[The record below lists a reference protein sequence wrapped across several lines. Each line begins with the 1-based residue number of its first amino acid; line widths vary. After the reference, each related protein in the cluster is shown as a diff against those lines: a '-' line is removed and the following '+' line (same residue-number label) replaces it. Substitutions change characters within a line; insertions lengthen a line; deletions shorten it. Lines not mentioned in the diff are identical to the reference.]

1 MRHPNTEFPM
11 TATQFTF
18 FFIAALTL
26 TSLAK
31 LWLARRHLAHIAAHR
46 TAIPDAF
53 CEKIALSD
61 HQKAA
66 DYTSAK
72 TRLDM
77 FSILF
82 DAALLLAFTIAGGI
96 QLVAGLCSG
105 WFDGMLTQGVATIVA
120 VLLLSS
126 LLEAPFSLYRTFVIE
141 ARFGFN
147 KMTLALYLTDAAK
160 SLLLGAAIGLPLL
173 FGVLWMMERMG
184 EYWWLYVWLAWMAFN
199 LLVLFIYPSFIAP
212 LFNKFTPM
220 RDEAM
225 KERIE
230 TLLSK
235 CGFTV
240 SGLFVMDGSK
250 RSAHG
255 NAYFTGFGKTKRIVF
270 FDTLLERLSGS
281 EVEAVLAHELGHFKR
296 HHVMKRIIAT
306 FAMSLVFLWLL
317 GQLMQTTWFY
327 QGLGVSTPSTAV
339 ALLLFFMILPLF
351 NFLLHPLM
359 SAYSRKHEFEADEYA
374 AKQTAAPDLISALV
388 KLYQDNAATL
398 TPDPLYSKFYDSHPP
413 AMARIAHLQ
422 SPHLQAQ

>member
-1 MRHPNTEFPM
+1 M

-18 FFIAALTL
+18 IFVIALVF
-26 TSLAK
+26 TSLAR

-46 TAIPDAF
+46 TAVPEAF
-53 CEKIALSD
+53 RERIALAD

-72 TRLDM
+72 TRFAMLG
-77 FSILF
+77 ILF
-82 DAALLLAFTIAGGI
+82 DAALLLAFTVAGGI
-96 QLVAGLCSG
+96 QFIADLCNAGFDTPLVQ
-105 WFDGMLTQGVATIVA
+105 GMATIVA

-147 KMTLALYLTDAAK
+147 KMTFALYLKDALK
-160 SLLLGAAIGLPLL
+160 GLLVGAILGLPLL
-173 FGVLWMMERMG
+173 FGVLWLMSAMG
-184 EYWWLYVWLAWMAFN
+184 SYWWLYVWLAWMVFN
-199 LLVLFIYPSFIAP
+199 LLILFIYPTFIAP
-212 LFNKFTPM
+212 LFNKFTPLQ
-220 RDEAM
+220 DEAM
-225 KERIE
+225 KARIAA
-230 TLLSK
+230 LLGK
-235 CGFTV
+235 CGFTA

-270 FDTLLERLSGS
+270 FDTLLERLSGN
-281 EVEAVLAHELGHFKR
+281 EIEAVLAHELGHFKR
-296 HHVMKRIIAT
+296 RHVLKRIVAT
-306 FAMSLVFLWLL
+306 FAMSLGFLWLL
-317 GQLMQTTWFY
+317 GQLIQAAWFY
-327 QGLGVSTPSTAV
+327 QGLGVSTPSTAL

-351 NFLLHPLM
+351 SFLLQPLL

-374 AKQTAAPDLISALV
+374 AKQTAAQDMVSALV

-413 AMARIAHLQ
+413 AALRIAHLQ
-422 SPHLQAQ
+422 SPHLQAPRLQTH